1 MMQSLTAQP
10 MNVTGHIQCA
20 QALMKPEH
28 WRE

>member
-1 MMQSLTAQP
+1 LTAQP